1 MALTKLTCALVL
13 GGTVATAAI
22 LSSTITQAR
31 PDAQSWSAGPLPAKE
46 TVYRPEC
53 WLDDDAARYCNGDD
67 RIRP

>member
-1 MALTKLTCALVL
+1 MALTKMMCALVL
-13 GGTVATAAI
+13 GGIVAMAAI
-22 LSSTITQAR
+22 LPSSVAR
-31 PDAQSWSAGPLPAKE
+31 AHPEAHSRSAGPLPAKE

>member
-1 MALTKLTCALVL
+1 MALTKMTCVLIL
-13 GGTVATAAI
+13 GGTVAMAAI

-31 PDAQSWSAGPLPAKE
+31 PDAHSRSAGPLPAKE